1 MTVPRALLALLVALG
16 CVLASDA
23 ATART
28 RVLLVGVSEYPN
40 FPAEKQLKAP
50 ANDVRRM
57 QAALQARGIAGA
69 DIAVLADGVEGAAG
83 VPTRA
88 AILAGLERLAQE
100 AERGDL
106 VIFYASGHGTRQP
119 SRTRLKVDGL
129 DQVFLPRDAAPPG
142 PGAAPNRFETVIA
155 GPDFGERLDAIR
167 ARGADVWFILDSC
180 FSGSASRA
188 VGDGVHDKK
197 IALEDIGLATA
208 GALSPE
214 TTTVLADLAPA
225 LPAGSGRLTAFYASQ
240 PNETAREVALPPGAP
255 ADKRVWGSIFTTAL
269 TEALRRAPALSY
281 RQLMVETGRVLRADA
296 AFQARQT
303 PSFEGDGMDGAL
315 PGAAGT
321 ASAPA
326 WRVNAGVLHA
336 GQIEGGEAGAGNCR
350 HTPPPNNLPGGARRY
365 HSFDAWQEQAKTKN
379 QLDLWDEVVALHAQI
394 LGWFEEPR
402 LYNKIG
408 FLVACGTPI
417 GSILGWA
424 QGADDQ
430 SAPAKS
436 AFEALLNQRIRTAL
450 QADINDDLDALHY
463 ASRADYD
470 KLQRIL
476 LLFNIATCRG
486 RFPFEHHVGQA
497 WSLEH
502 IHAQQ
507 AQKLNRVEQWETWL
521 QAHRQAL
528 QTIQTEH
535 NAAAIAPLLAAINT
549 ALPTVHTRQFDQ
561 EQFNALAGGI
571 LLVLNNGVAEE
582 ADHSLANLALLQHG
596 ANAALSNAVFE
607 VKRQRVLDMD
617 KRGDYIPAAT
627 RNVFLKYYTPA
638 DKLQPHFWGED
649 DKTAYL
655 AHIKTTLTAYLQ
667 KTTP

>member
-1 MTVPRALLALLVALG
+1 M
-16 CVLASDA
+16 D
-23 ATART
+23 
-28 RVLLVGVSEYPN
+28 Y
-40 FPAEKQLKAP
+40 QLEHKTICF
-50 ANDVRRM
+50 
-57 QAALQARGIAGA
+57 GI
-69 DIAVLADGVEGAAG
+69 D
-83 VPTRA
+83 PT
-88 AILAGLERLAQE
+88 
-100 AERGDL
+100 
-106 VIFYASGHGTRQP
+106 TRQP
-119 SRTRLKVDGL
+119 TRGIEGVFFIPSYQRGYRWTTDEVTKLLDDIWESAGQPYSLQPIVVQRKKDGDGWILIDGQQRLTTLWLLLRFMRKGDVSYTLEYATRPGSEKYLQELDPAQAKQNIDYFHIHQAHATITHWFTHKLGVTRQQILIDEIFRFLSTSVRVIWYEIPEDEQPIPLFTRLNQGRIPLTDAELIKAVLLTHVEQAKPGRETEVAAQWDGIE
-129 DQVFLPRDAAPPG
+129 RDLQRDEIWAFAAHPS
-142 PGAAPNRFETVIA
+142 RH
-155 GPDFGERLDAIR
+155 
-167 ARGADVWFILDSC
+167 GADAQGTRIDLLLDTLAHKP
-180 FSGSASRA
+180 AS
-188 VGDGVHDKK
+188 
-197 IALEDIGLATA
+197 
-208 GALSPE
+208 
-214 TTTVLADLAPA
+214 
-225 LPAGSGRLTAFYASQ
+225 
-240 PNETAREVALPPGAP
+240 
-255 ADKRVWGSIFTTAL
+255 
-269 TEALRRAPALSY
+269 
-281 RQLMVETGRVLRADA
+281 
-296 AFQARQT
+296 
-303 PSFEGDGMDGAL
+303 
-315 PGAAGT
+315 
-321 ASAPA
+321 
-326 WRVNAGVLHA
+326 
-336 GQIEGGEAGAGNCR
+336 
-350 HTPPPNNLPGGARRY
+350 GARRY
-365 HSFDAWQEQAKTKN
+365 HSFDAWQEQAKTQK
-379 QLDLWDEVVALHAQI
+379 QLDLWDAVVALHAQI

-424 QGADDQ
+424 QGTDGQ

-436 AFEALLNQRIRTAL
+436 AFEALLNQRIRAAL

-463 ASRADYD
+463 ESRVDYE

-507 AQKLNRVEQWETWL
+507 AQKLNRVEQWNTWL

-571 LLVLNNGVAEE
+571 LLALNNGVAEE

>member
-1 MTVPRALLALLVALG
+1 MSYRLEHKTIGFSTDPETNEERPGISGKFFIPSYQRGYRWTTDEVTKLLDDVWKSAGQPYSLQPIV
-16 CVLASDA
+16 VKRMDA
-23 ATART
+23 DTWELIDGQQRLTTLWLIFNYMQKNGYKRSGAAYSLEYATRSGSRTYLETLDAKQAAENIDYFHLHQAHQTIGAWIDSAGATDQAKEARVT
-28 RVLLVGVSEYPN
+28 RIYDYLSTSVRVIWYEIPEDEQPIPLFTRLNQGRIPLTDAELIKAVLLTHVE
-40 FPAEKQLKAP
+40 
-50 ANDVRRM
+50 
-57 QAALQARGIAGA
+57 QAKPGRETEVAAQWDGIERDLQRDEIWAFAAHSSRHGAGA
-69 DIAVLADGVEGAAG
+69 
-83 VPTRA
+83 
-88 AILAGLERLAQE
+88 Q
-100 AERGDL
+100 
-106 VIFYASGHGTRQP
+106 GTRID
-119 SRTRLKVDGL
+119 LLL
-129 DQVFLPRDAAPPG
+129 DTLAHKP
-142 PGAAPNRFETVIA
+142 
-155 GPDFGERLDAIR
+155 
-167 ARGADVWFILDSC
+167 
-180 FSGSASRA
+180 AS
-188 VGDGVHDKK
+188 
-197 IALEDIGLATA
+197 
-208 GALSPE
+208 
-214 TTTVLADLAPA
+214 
-225 LPAGSGRLTAFYASQ
+225 
-240 PNETAREVALPPGAP
+240 
-255 ADKRVWGSIFTTAL
+255 
-269 TEALRRAPALSY
+269 
-281 RQLMVETGRVLRADA
+281 
-296 AFQARQT
+296 
-303 PSFEGDGMDGAL
+303 
-315 PGAAGT
+315 
-321 ASAPA
+321 
-326 WRVNAGVLHA
+326 
-336 GQIEGGEAGAGNCR
+336 
-350 HTPPPNNLPGGARRY
+350 GARRY

-379 QLDLWDEVVALHAQI
+379 QLDLWDAVVALHAQI

-424 QGADDQ
+424 QGTDGQ

-436 AFEALLNQRIRTAL
+436 AFEALLNQRIRATL

-463 ASRADYD
+463 ESRVDYE

-507 AQKLNRVEQWETWL
+507 AQKLNRVEQWNTWL

-571 LLVLNNGVAEE
+571 LLALNNGVAEE